1 MSCCSL
7 ETSPTTARV
16 EEAQGLTRELRTNL
30 GVPTL
35 AVLGNHD
42 FEGGAADAIRAT
54 LREGGITVLDG
65 DSCEV
70 KGVGFAGVKGFC
82 GGFGRG
88 ALGPWGEDVVKG
100 FVNEAVQE
108 ALKLESALARLR
120 TPARIVLLHYAP
132 IVDTVVGEPP
142 EIFPWMGSSRLEEPL
157 GRLGVTAIF
166 HGHAH
171 KGQAEGRTAS
181 GTPVYNVSLP
191 LMARLTPECPIR
203 ILEVDMDAPVR
214 SERQAIADIQAAPV
228 RLPRESSV
236 SAGGRVA
243 AAVIVPTGARR
254 NPEGARNRPRRSGDS
269 SPGCRDR
276 VGVRCSPTAGDDAF
290 VAGLTGIVP
299 TKRVCLPPCD
309 ASSAKPK
316 AVETQ
321 MSEAPTAATASVVAR
336 RVRRGAENGGA
347 GRGCAV

>member
-1 MSCCSL
+1 ML
-7 ETSPTTARV
+7 AETHDYGHRRGAARPPR
-16 EEAQGLTRELRTNL
+16 GYGRTRRADA
-30 GVPTL
+30 

-70 KGVGFAGVKGFC
+70 KGVGFAGIKGFC

-88 ALGPWGEDVVKG
+88 ALGPWGEDIVKG

-157 GRLGVTAIF
+157 GRLGDTAIF

-191 LMARLTPECPIR
+191 LMARLTPERPIR
-203 ILEVDMDAPVR
+203 IFEVDVR
-214 SERQAIADIQAAPV
+214 P
-228 RLPRESSV
+228 
-236 SAGGRVA
+236 GGRKTTRVLDWPA
-243 AAVIVPTGARR
+243 
-254 NPEGARNRPRRSGDS
+254 NRSSRRS
-269 SPGCRDR
+269 
-276 VGVRCSPTAGDDAF
+276 V
-290 VAGLTGIVP
+290 
-299 TKRVCLPPCD
+299 
-309 ASSAKPK
+309 
-316 AVETQ
+316 
-321 MSEAPTAATASVVAR
+321 
-336 RVRRGAENGGA
+336 VRRPACA
-347 GRGCAV
+347 GR

>member
-1 MSCCSL
+1 MATTNGTVRLAAMSDIHVSK
-7 ETSPTTARV
+7 TSQGVLSSAFAQVSERADLLVMCGDLTDYGLPEEARV
-16 EEAQGLTRELRTNL
+16 LARDIGTALR
-30 GVPTL
+30 VPCV

-42 FEGGAADAIRAT
+42 FEAGKQEEVRQILSDA
-54 LREGGITVLDG
+54 GVTVLDG
-65 DSCEV
+65 DSCELQ
-70 KGVGFAGVKGFC
+70 GVGFAGVKGFC

-120 TPARIVLLHYAP
+120 TPVRIVLVHYAP
-132 IVDTVVGEPP
+132 IVDTVIGEPP

-203 ILEVDMDAPVR
+203 VLEVD
-214 SERQAIADIQAAPV
+214 
-228 RLPRESSV
+228 
-236 SAGGRVA
+236 
-243 AAVIVPTGARR
+243 T
-254 NPEGARNRPRRSGDS
+254 
-269 SPGCRDR
+269 
-276 VGVRCSPTAGDDAF
+276 
-290 VAGLTGIVP
+290 
-299 TKRVCLPPCD
+299 D
-309 ASSAKPK
+309 ASSDQNLK
-316 AVETQ
+316 
-321 MSEAPTAATASVVAR
+321 R
-336 RVRRGAENGGA
+336 
-347 GRGCAV
+347 

>member
-1 MSCCSL
+1 MAILRIGAVGDLHYGRESRDVL
-7 ETSPTTARV
+7 KQVFQAVDRERPDVMLLLGDLTDYGTL

-30 GVPTL
+30 SVPTL

-65 DSCEV
+65 DSTEV

-120 TPARIVLLHYAP
+120 TPVRIVLVHYAP
-132 IVDTVVGEPP
+132 IVDTVIGEPP

-171 KGQAEGRTAS
+171 KGQPEGRTAS

-191 LMARLTPECPIR
+191 LMARLTPERPIR
-203 ILEVDMDAPVR
+203 ILEVD
-214 SERQAIADIQAAPV
+214 
-228 RLPRESSV
+228 
-236 SAGGRVA
+236 
-243 AAVIVPTGARR
+243 T
-254 NPEGARNRPRRSGDS
+254 
-269 SPGCRDR
+269 
-276 VGVRCSPTAGDDAF
+276 
-290 VAGLTGIVP
+290 
-299 TKRVCLPPCD
+299 D
-309 ASSAKPK
+309 ASSD
-316 AVETQ
+316 Q
-321 MSEAPTAATASVVAR
+321 NCMR
-336 RVRRGAENGGA
+336 
-347 GRGCAV
+347 